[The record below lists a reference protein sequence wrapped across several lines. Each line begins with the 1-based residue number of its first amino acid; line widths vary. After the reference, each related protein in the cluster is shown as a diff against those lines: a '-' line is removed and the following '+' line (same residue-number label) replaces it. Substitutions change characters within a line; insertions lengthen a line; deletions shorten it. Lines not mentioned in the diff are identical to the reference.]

1 MEIELQATRIEG
13 IADLHGHVDGVLADA
28 EIQVVRKQRVELQA
42 EQAALGQQRAVLFGN
57 GGEIS
62 RHVVLC
68 KDCGLAEQ
76 RADLRAADVEHVAQL
91 GQLRQGNVALRAH
104 QTVAEACAVDVEWDI
119 VPAADAGQLDELT
132 LGVERAEL
140 RRVGDVDHAGIDK
153 MLVTRILPVVLHIH
167 PDILGAELAVVDGQG
182 DDLVAREFDGAG
194 LVVADVAGLRGDHAA
209 VGRQHGV
216 DDDGVR
222 LRAADHEENV
232 GAGTV
237 TGRADLFLCALA
249 VFVAAVAGE
258 LLQIRLVQT
267 AQDLYP
273 RARSIIA
280 LKRMHSCHSC
290 GNQPVITAR
299 AFFARLSAVQ
309 LQV

>member
-1 MEIELQATRIEG
+1 
-13 IADLHGHVDGVLADA
+13 
-28 EIQVVRKQRVELQA
+28 
-42 EQAALGQQRAVLFGN
+42 
-57 GGEIS
+57 
-62 RHVVLC
+62 
-68 KDCGLAEQ
+68 
-76 RADLRAADVEHVAQL
+76 
-91 GQLRQGNVALRAH
+91 
-104 QTVAEACAVDVEWDI
+104 
-119 VPAADAGQLDELT
+119 
-132 LGVERAEL
+132 
-140 RRVGDVDHAGIDK
+140 

-194 LVVADVAGLRGDHAA
+194 LVVAD
-209 VGRQHGV
+209 
-216 DDDGVR
+216 
-222 LRAADHEENV
+222 
-232 GAGTV
+232 
-237 TGRADLFLCALA
+237 
-249 VFVAAVAGE
+249 VAGE

>member
-1 MEIELQATRIEG
+1 
-13 IADLHGHVDGVLADA
+13 
-28 EIQVVRKQRVELQA
+28 
-42 EQAALGQQRAVLFGN
+42 
-57 GGEIS
+57 
-62 RHVVLC
+62 
-68 KDCGLAEQ
+68 
-76 RADLRAADVEHVAQL
+76 
-91 GQLRQGNVALRAH
+91 
-104 QTVAEACAVDVEWDI
+104 
-119 VPAADAGQLDELT
+119 
-132 LGVERAEL
+132 
-140 RRVGDVDHAGIDK
+140 

-258 LLQIRLVQT
+258 LSKECIAVTPAAISLSLQRGHSLPVCPLCNYKFST
-267 AQDLYP
+267 AERPCQ
-273 RARSIIA
+273 A
-280 LKRMHSCHSC
+280 L
-290 GNQPVITAR
+290 
-299 AFFARLSAVQ
+299 FRLSAGRSAVYHARPAAQ
-309 LQV
+309 DRPGGTGTDGTISAG